1 MIVVDPARFG
11 NALDFGARVDDVADT
26 MRAATPMK
34 GVKNVRVPGD
44 GRAAS
49 IADAEANGVP
59 VHAALLDNLNQLAQ
73 ELEISPLT

>member
-1 MIVVDPARFG
+1 
-11 NALDFGARVDDVADT
+11 
-26 MRAATPMK
+26 MK
-34 GVKNVRVPGD
+34 GVKSVRVPGD

-49 IADAEANGVP
+49 IADAKTNGVP